1 MSDNNIKLKAGQA
14 VAEAAKA
21 VEPIETVEAVDISSE
36 TLKQTVAECIEKASD
51 GKTPINNSGA
61 ERILELYQK
70 VVDSNL
76 SDEDKDNLTLNLLSE
91 WGKILED
98 ISEKAFEKAA
108 SENAQPRLS
117 VGYILQQIE
126 LIRSDNEHVLN
137 ALSSLE
143 NLVIDDGVGDI
154 ANQARSEAIGNVVKC
169 RETTNQRLIAFY
181 EKLYDD
187 IKPEPVD
194 LNRVP
199 LIELITAIERCDAG
213 VMSGETSKELKSVLL
228 DKLRATTDINDSY
241 KLKFEALSDLI
252 SAHTEP
258 TITDLRSL
266 VQSFKKG

>member
-1 MSDNNIKLKAGQA
+1 MSDNKLKTGQA

-21 VEPIETVEAVDISSE
+21 VEPIETIETIEPIETTDNE
-36 TLKQTVAECIEKASD
+36 TLKHALTEMTSD
-51 GKTPINNSGA
+51 GMPINDGGA

-70 VVDSNL
+70 VLDSNL
-76 SDEDKDNLTLNLLSE
+76 PDEDKGNLTMDLE
-91 WGKILED
+91 VRWVKILED
-98 ISEKAFEKAA
+98 IAEKAV
-108 SENAQPRLS
+108 SENNQPRLS

-181 EKLYDD
+181 EKLYGD
-187 IKPEPVD
+187 IKSEPVD
-194 LNRVP
+194 FNHFSLQEIVY
-199 LIELITAIERCDAG
+199 AIERCDAG
-213 VMSGETSKELKSVLL
+213 EMSGETSKALKSALIGR
-228 DKLRATTDINDSY
+228 LRAADINDSY
-241 KLKFEALSDLI
+241 KTKFEALSDLI